1 VLTEC
6 RQEAQLAQIAH
17 EIGARA
23 SESASRVRVV
33 AISGPTSSGKTTFSH
48 KLAHYL
54 RVCCAVQS
62 LLFGVPALSPRG
74 SAACVVY
81 SVLSRQNHGI
91 EGKPLSVDHYYLP
104 LDRQPKYQVG
114 AQDSRRTDRPP
125 NANVRLI
132 RSDLFHSG

>member
-1 VLTEC
+1 
-6 RQEAQLAQIAH
+6 
-17 EIGARA
+17 
-23 SESASRVRVV
+23 
-33 AISGPTSSGKTTFSH
+33 
-48 KLAHYL
+48 
-54 RVCCAVQS
+54 
-62 LLFGVPALSPRG
+62 
-74 SAACVVY
+74 
-81 SVLSRQNHGI
+81 VLSRQNHGI

>member
-1 VLTEC
+1 MLTEC

-54 RVCCAVQS
+54 RVCCAVQATAA
-62 LLFGVPALSPRG
+62 LGVT
-74 SAACVVY
+74 
-81 SVLSRQNHGI
+81 VLSQRVQRG
-91 EGKPLSVDHYYLP
+91 
-104 LDRQPKYQVG
+104 R
-114 AQDSRRTDRPP
+114 A
-125 NANVRLI
+125 
-132 RSDLFHSG
+132 